1 MNVLVID
8 NYDSFT
14 YNLVHLVAEITGREP
29 EVWENDRADADALE
43 SFDRILLSPGP
54 GLPAESGQL
63 QELIRRSAGKVPIL
77 GVCLGHQAI
86 GEVFGAGLENM
97 EQVFHGVATRVIVE
111 EEFAGRGIFRGL
123 PRSFET
129 GRYHSW
135 VVSEKKFPETLAVTA
150 RDDAGTIMAIKHR
163 SLDIEG
169 VQFHPESVLTPL
181 GRQLLANWLQFFKQ
195 PINKTGNESESMRHY

>member
-1 MNVLVID
+1 MKVLVID

-14 YNLVHLVAEITGREP
+14 YNLVHLVADITGREP
-29 EVWENDRADADALE
+29 EVWKNDGADLDALE
-43 SFDRILLSPGP
+43 GFDRILLSPGP

-86 GEVFGAGLENM
+86 AEVFGAVLENL

-111 EEFAGRGIFRGL
+111 EAFADRGIFRGL

-135 VVSEKKFPETLAVTA
+135 VVSEKNFPGTLAVTA
-150 RDDAGTIMAIKHR
+150 RDEAGTIMAMKHR
-163 SLDIEG
+163 SLDIES
-169 VQFHPESVLTPL
+169 VQFHPESVLTPV
-181 GRQLLANWLQFFKQ
+181 GRQLLANWLQFFTQ